1 MKKSLKL
8 EGCHMNWWKNA
19 SYDEA
24 TLGMLV
30 RAKTNM
36 EDADFWIVRKGS
48 ESSVGEPVRE
58 FNKEHIGVKVL
69 RTDLLLPD
77 YARWLVHYGWMRGW
91 FRSRATG
98 SLRLKNIKVK
108 DVEEMPLPKR
118 ASSACL
124 VKTAEEGMASTK
136 LETTIFYGREQPI
149 DWVKTNNSH
158 LARWVG
164 NRWEADVDINWLR
177 TENWPFWMIVRV
189 KVKSFRSGDGK
200 TQELD
205 EEIKGLIEQSVRKAR
220 KGPLVG
226 AWRDQEAY
234 DVELGRHRRKI
245 FYSMADCSQ
254 HAVMSL
260 LNDIMR
266 NLEER
271 HNYHDED
278 ISIIAQEL
286 IYASELASH
295 RMKTRGGC
303 DLLMQVLRNVHKKP
317 YLFPHL
323 IAASDDPESEKTMRL
338 FSSFG
343 KTNWDER

>member
-1 MKKSLKL
+1 
-8 EGCHMNWWKNA
+8 MNWWKNA
-19 SYDEA
+19 SSDEA

-48 ESSVGEPVRE
+48 ESAVGEPVRE
-58 FNKEHIGVKVL
+58 FSKEHIGVKVV

-77 YARWLVHYGWMRGW
+77 YARWLVYYGWMRGW
-91 FRSRATG
+91 FRSRAVG

-118 ASSACL
+118 ASSTCF

-136 LETTIFYGREQPI
+136 LEKTTFYGREHAI
-149 DWVKTNNSH
+149 DWAKTNHSH

-164 NRWEADVDINWLR
+164 DRWEADVDINWLR
-177 TENWPFWMIVRV
+177 TEDWPFWMIVRV
-189 KVKSFRSGDGK
+189 NVKSFRSGDGK
-200 TQELD
+200 AQELD
-205 EEIKGLIEQSVRKAR
+205 EEVKGLIEQSVRKAR
-220 KGPLVG
+220 RWPLVG
-226 AWRDQEAY
+226 TWRDQGAY
-234 DVELGRHRRKI
+234 DVELGRHRRNL
-245 FYSMADCSQ
+245 FYHSAHCS
-254 HAVMSL
+254 HYVVKRL
-260 LNDIMR
+260 LDDIMR

-271 HNYHDED
+271 SDYHEED
-278 ISIIAQEL
+278 IDIIAKEL

-295 RMKTRGGC
+295 RMETRGGC

-317 YLFPHL
+317 YLFSHL
-323 IAASDDPESEKTMRL
+323 IAASDDPESERTMRL

-343 KTNWDER
+343 KTNWNER